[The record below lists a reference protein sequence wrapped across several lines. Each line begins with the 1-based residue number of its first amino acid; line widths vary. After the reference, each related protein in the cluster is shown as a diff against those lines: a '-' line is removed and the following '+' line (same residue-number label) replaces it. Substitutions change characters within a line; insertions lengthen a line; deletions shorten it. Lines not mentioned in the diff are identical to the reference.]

1 MLSSALAGMSDAI
14 SSGHHLATIVPA
26 IVQPADG
33 EWITF
38 DVNSLA
44 QNFWSLTFDGLA
56 FGAIYA
62 LVALGY
68 TLVYGVLNLINFAH
82 SEVFI
87 AGCYG
92 VFFTLSGLFNFGASA
107 PKLPIYEIVLD
118 LLVAMIVGMLCAAA
132 VAFILERLAYK
143 PLRNRKAP
151 RLVFLITAIGA
162 SYVIQYLIF
171 IWRGASPEKAVIMFR
186 PTPVFEVF
194 GAIIDS
200 QQLTI
205 FIAAVIM
212 MVVVDQMISRTRLGR
227 GIRAVA
233 QDPDTATL
241 MGVNKERIIVLTFVI
256 GGILA
261 GAAALFYVMKVPS
274 GVVYN
279 GGFILGIK
287 AFAAAVLGG
296 IGNVRGA
303 LLGGLLIGLIGNYGQ
318 VLLGNSQWTDVVAFV
333 VLVLVLLVRPQG
345 VLGQSLGRSKA

>member
-1 MLSSALAGMSDAI
+1 M
-14 SSGHHLATIVPA
+14 LATLLLTSAAPL
-26 IVQPADG
+26 DNN
-33 EWITF
+33 WINF
-38 DVNSLA
+38 DVTSFL
-44 QNFWSLTFDGLA
+44 QNFWPATFDGLT

-87 AGCYG
+87 TGCYA
-92 VFFTLSGLFNFGASA
+92 VFFTLSWLGFGPSAPNLSIGAIILNLILALAAGMVASA
-107 PKLPIYEIVLD
+107 AI
-118 LLVAMIVGMLCAAA
+118 
-132 VAFILERLAYK
+132 AFILERVAYR
-143 PLRNRKAP
+143 PLRRRNAP

-162 SYVIQYLIF
+162 SFSIQYLYYIF
-171 IWRGASPEKAVIMFR
+171 FGATAEPAVTMFI
-186 PTPVFEVF
+186 PSQVFDVF
-194 GAIIDS
+194 GTTVDS
-200 QQLTI
+200 QQITI
-205 FIAAVIM
+205 VIAAIVLMIIT
-212 MVVVDQMISRTRLGR
+212 DQFIRRSRTGR

-241 MGVNKERIIVLTFVI
+241 MGVNRDRIIVTTFII

-274 GVVYN
+274 GVIYN

-303 LLGGLLIGLIGNYGQ
+303 LLGGLLLGLIGNYGQ
-318 VLLGNSQWTDVVAFV
+318 LLLGDAQWTDVISFI
-333 VLVLVLLVRPQG
+333 VLVLVLLVRPSG
-345 VLGQSLGRSKA
+345 ILGQSLGRSKA